1 MLAQQMLTPAVGMD
15 PTQAKIMKAMPI
27 LMAFFFA
34 QFPAGLVLY
43 YITNSVLGLLQ
54 QWYVTRQVMRAET
67 AKTD

>member
-1 MLAQQMLTPAVGMD
+1 
-15 PTQAKIMKAMPI
+15 MKAMPI

-54 QWYVTRQVMRAET
+54 QWYVTRQVMRADA
-67 AKTD
+67 AKTT